1 MGEISKKVKE
11 SSLKWYGHI
20 LRTEEEYMDKRV
32 MVIDVPEKRLRG
44 RSKRRWLDDIKN
56 DLTERELSGEDAQD
70 RVQRRYIIRI
80 IDPT

>member
-1 MGEISKKVKE
+1 MG
-11 SSLKWYGHI
+11 
-20 LRTEEEYMDKRV
+20 KRV

-44 RSKRRWLDDIKN
+44 RSKCRWLDDIKN

-70 RVQRRYIIRI
+70 RVQRRCIIRI